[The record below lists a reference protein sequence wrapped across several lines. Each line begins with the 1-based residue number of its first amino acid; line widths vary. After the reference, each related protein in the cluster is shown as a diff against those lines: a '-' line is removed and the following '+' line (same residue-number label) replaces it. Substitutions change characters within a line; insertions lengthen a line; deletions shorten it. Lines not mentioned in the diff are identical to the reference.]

1 MVYFSDRMIMTKP
14 LILLLFVLLPTVSLL
29 AQETVSDTIPINKD
43 SIEREVNAFL
53 DMLDSLKQPK
63 SYFQVGIGAG
73 NMQYSVNNT
82 ALNAQQTKKN
92 INITPVIAYYHKSG
106 FGIAYNGFIAMENGS
121 SSFYQHTI
129 TPSYD
134 YESSEKFGAGI
145 TYTRYFKGAVE
156 HELASPYKNDFY
168 GYAEYKNWKIKPSI
182 SLGFANGRQS
192 QYSQTDTFA
201 VIKRY
206 LRPDTT
212 IFFKQYDTLHVKL
225 RDYSVIASV
234 RSKFT
239 WDGITAHDYIV
250 FSTALMMYFGLSDY
264 DMEYISKSK
273 LTPDLIQYFRL
284 NKLVAYRFSKQFPIL
299 GASRNYN
306 DTGKFNLQSLGMNVD
321 VAWYIRK
328 FYINPQ
334 LYFDYYLLSSKNKF
348 NALFTVHTGL
358 MF

>member
-145 TYTRYFKGAVE
+145 TYTRYFKGTAE

-168 GYAEYKNWKIKPSI
+168 GYAEYKKWKIKPSI
-182 SLGFANGRQS
+182 SLGFANGKQS

-201 VIKRY
+201 VIKHY

-212 IFFKQYDTLHVKL
+212 VFYKQYDTMNVKL

-239 WDGITAHDYIV
+239 WDGITTHDYIV
-250 FSTALMMYFGLSDY
+250 FSTAFMMYFGLSDY
-264 DMEYISKSK
+264 NIEYISKGK

-284 NKLVAYRFSKQFPIL
+284 HKLDAYQFAKKKFKFPS
-299 GASRNYN
+299 SRNYN
-306 DTGKFNLQSLGMNVD
+306 EMGEFNLQSLGINLD
-321 VAWYIRK
+321 LAWYIKK

-334 LYFDYYLLSSKNKF
+334 VYFDYYLLSSKNKF
-348 NALFTVHTGL
+348 NTLFTMHTGF